1 MSSMIPGLSE
11 PAPVSPWRALWLMLT
26 DPVSTFQ
33 RLGTRPAVFPAYLL
47 HMVAGLVAIAL
58 AWSYTM
64 DLVAEQVAAN
74 AAATPDLMPVM
85 KMSAVVGGIIGGAA
99 APWVAG
105 LLVSLLALFIGQFQ
119 GGGVPFSAFFG
130 MIGYARIPLT
140 IATLLGGLW
149 VALVGQP
156 LDISLAAV
164 LSADASPTLKAALQ
178 MVNPFGLWYY
188 ALLAIGFA
196 TLMKKPATK
205 GIPFAATLFVLS
217 LLLAMAGGG
226 LSAAFTPS
234 M

>member
-11 PAPVSPWRALWLMLT
+11 PAPISPWRALWLMMT

-33 RLGTRPAVFPAYLL
+33 RLGTRPAILPAYLL
-47 HMVAGLVAIAL
+47 HTVVGLVAIAL

-64 DLVAEQVAAN
+64 NIVDEKMAAN
-74 AAATPDLMPVM
+74 AAATPDMMPVM
-85 KMSAVVGGIIGGAA
+85 KMSAIVGGIIGGAA
-99 APWVAG
+99 TPWLVG
-105 LLVSLLALFIGQFQ
+105 LAVSLLALFIAQFQ
-119 GGGVPFSAFFG
+119 GGGVPFSSFYG
-130 MIGYARIPLT
+130 MVGYARVPLA
-140 IATLLGGLW
+140 ISILLGGLW
-149 VALVGQP
+149 VALVGKP

-164 LSADASPTLKAALQ
+164 LSADASPTLKAALM